1 MSEKAQIE
9 LYVIEKVKEMRTEK
23 GFTQASLAE
32 ALGYSEGF
40 IGHIENPKR
49 RDKYNIKHLNE
60 IAKLFGCSIRDFFP
74 ESPI

>member
-1 MSEKAQIE
+1 MSEKAKIE

-74 ESPI
+74 EKPM

>member
-1 MSEKAQIE
+1 MNEKAQIE
-9 LYVIEKVKEMRTEK
+9 LYVIQKVKEMRTEN

-49 RDKYNIKHLNE
+49 RDKYNIRHLNE
-60 IAKLFGCSIRDFFP
+60 IAKLFGCSIKDFFP
-74 ESPI
+74 EKPL

>member
-1 MSEKAQIE
+1 MSEKAKIE
-9 LYVIEKVKEMRTEK
+9 LYVIEKVKEMRTER

-60 IAKLFGCSIRDFFP
+60 LAKLFGCSIRDFFP
-74 ESPI
+74 EKPI

>member
-1 MSEKAQIE
+1 MSEKVAIE
-9 LYVIEKVKEMRTEK
+9 LYVIERVKEMRVAK

-49 RDKYNIKHLNE
+49 RDKYNLKHLNE
-60 IAKLFGCSIRDFFP
+60 IAKLFKCSIKEFVPDQP
-74 ESPI
+74 L